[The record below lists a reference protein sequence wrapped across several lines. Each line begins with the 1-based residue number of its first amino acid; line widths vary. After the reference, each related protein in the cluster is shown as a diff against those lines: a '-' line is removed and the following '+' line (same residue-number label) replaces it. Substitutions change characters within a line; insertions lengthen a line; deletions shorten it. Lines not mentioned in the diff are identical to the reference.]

1 LRLYEYEA
9 KDIVRRY
16 GVKTP
21 RGEVAKT
28 PNEAKTV
35 AERIGG
41 EVVLKSQILV
51 GRRGLAGGILFASN
65 PEEAFVKASKLL
77 GSMIRGE
84 RVGIVLVEEK
94 ICIDKEYYLSLTID
108 RSSRSLVFLVSPLG
122 GVEVEELVKKYPD
135 KLLRIRID
143 PLIGYKTY
151 MGRMAAKF
159 LGLPRSLW
167 GELNNIMYAM
177 YRVMRDYDADLVE
190 FNPLVKTCSGEL
202 VAVDA
207 KITID
212 DNSLYRHQDLA
223 EKYRDRLP
231 VIEVLAKKHGFSYV
245 ELDGDIGIICNGAG
259 LTMATMDLVA
269 YYGGKPANFLDIGG
283 GASRERV
290 REAVKILLENE
301 RVKVLLINIFGGITR
316 CDEVARG
323 IVEAVDETRSNKPI
337 IIRLLGTNEEEGRR
351 ILEERGF
358 SVYSEIDDAVIEAV
372 RISKSLTGNREV
384 GA

>member
-1 LRLYEYEA
+1 MRLYEYEA
-9 KDIVRRY
+9 KEIVRRY

-21 RGEVAKT
+21 RGEVAET
-28 PNEAKTV
+28 PDRV
-35 AERIGG
+35 RVIAEKLGE

-65 PEEAFVKASKLL
+65 PDEAYVKASKLL
-77 GSMIRGE
+77 GSVIRGE
-84 RVGIVLVEEK
+84 RVSAVLVEEK

-108 RSSRSLVFLVSPLG
+108 RSGRRLVFLVSPLG
-122 GVEVEELVKKYPD
+122 GVEVEELVRKYPD
-135 KLLRIRID
+135 KLLRIRLD

-159 LGLPRSLW
+159 LDLPRNLW
-167 GELNNIMYAM
+167 SELNNIMHAM

-190 FNPLVKTCSGEL
+190 FNPLAKTCGDEL

-212 DNSLYRHQDLA
+212 DNSLYRHPDLA
-223 EKYRDRLP
+223 GKYEDRLP
-231 VIEVLAKKHGFSYV
+231 LIEVLARKHGFSYV
-245 ELDGDIGIICNGAG
+245 ELDGDIGIMCNGAG

-269 YYGGKPANFLDIGG
+269 YYGGRPANFLDIGG

-290 REAVKILLENE
+290 REAAKILLGNR

-323 IVEAVDETRSNKPI
+323 IVEAIDETSSSKPV

-358 SVYSEIDDAVIEAV
+358 NVYSEIDDAVVEAV
-372 RISKSLTGNREV
+372 RISKSIRDEE
-384 GA
+384 ASA